1 MVAVRWLYA
10 HARLRVA
17 DCLVPSGPSHAFA
30 QDSAFHQQA
39 FSEVRDFFDNPNA
52 NREHASNHF
61 LVMQGNLYVTQVRA
75 RNSS

>member
-1 MVAVRWLYA
+1 MVAVRRLYA
-10 HARLRVA
+10 HTAVTNFS
-17 DCLVPSGPSHAFA
+17 VSPGPSHAFA

-75 RNSS
+75 RSSS